1 MNGLDWIAITLAGLG
16 TIGVGVGGEEQKVEE
31 IPLFN
36 IPWLVLSVV
45 ILFVL
50 LNTWLHIYKR
60 QRREQEL
67 TGPEVIEEVIYGL
80 ESGILFGISSVISK
94 MGFVMSEM
102 GFPKIVVPAAIS
114 CSVACSAVGFVYQT
128 RGLKHGRAIVV
139 STCTSVASIVSG
151 VVAGMVALDEHLP
164 TAPTSRF
171 FLLLGWFFIIT
182 GVILLV
188 TSTRLIARLPK
199 PVQKFLK
206 SNMERSHSIRRPG
219 SARGKDPIQSTTIHA
234 SSLHILTSPGK
245 EKA

>member
-1 MNGLDWIAITLAGLG
+1 M
-16 TIGVGVGGEEQKVEE
+16 
-31 IPLFN
+31 
-36 IPWLVLSVV
+36 
-45 ILFVL
+45 
-50 LNTWLHIYKR
+50 
-60 QRREQEL
+60 
-67 TGPEVIEEVIYGL
+67 IEEVIYGL

-114 CSVACSAVGFVYQT
+114 CSVACSAVGFIYQT

-164 TAPTSRF
+164 TAPAGRF

-219 SARGKDPIQSTTIHA
+219 SARGKDPNQSTTIHA
-234 SSLHILTSPGK
+234 STLHILTSTGK